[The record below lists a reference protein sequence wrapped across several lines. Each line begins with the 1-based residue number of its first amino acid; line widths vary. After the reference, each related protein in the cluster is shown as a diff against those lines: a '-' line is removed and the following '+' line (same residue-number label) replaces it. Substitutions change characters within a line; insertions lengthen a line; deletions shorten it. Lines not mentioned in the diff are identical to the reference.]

1 LIFLAI
7 DAKGGEGASECFD
20 LGGAHGFLMELIRFF
35 LPLATHILFVLNSIA
50 WTYALYLAWIWL
62 VICDE
67 LC

>member
-1 LIFLAI
+1 MDFSWN
-7 DAKGGEGASECFD
+7 D
-20 LGGAHGFLMELIRFF
+20 GFLMELIRFL